1 MKTQPYR
8 FVVRATQSIAHG
20 EAGVN
25 STGPNNTTLF
35 ARELALLNREQIS
48 ASDVDVQASID
59 QLLRVALVPASS
71 VEFLTTLT
79 GGELLAVIFAS
90 QFPMI
95 YRGEGEGLFAGA
107 ERYQYLTTR
116 LVDAATCCSTLPTAW
131 AYVSRKLS
139 LSPPGSGWH
148 PPLLALFS
156 LPPFLQSAAL
166 AATLR
171 APEMIVMGARF
182 IADGMKTTSWRYAEA
197 VDRDTEEGVIYE
209 ATEEQVRQLGANDG
223 RMLAVRIPAISG
235 NSIRHNLLRA
245 PGATRLLTE
254 LGLTPDRE
262 IVPIA
267 VERFL
272 YSGGNTVKGARAPG
286 ACDLYEAVVR
296 RNYPFIDA
304 LGGSFDQFLLT
315 RSNVSVASWIVCR
328 ENNWITASKTD
339 GQYTS
344 DVSIFDLVSEVT
356 RTRSGIGGKDKESGQ
371 MIFSYETLAAQT
383 AILIEVS
390 FQPYTSDLTIGAVMQ
405 AIDDWQGSGG
415 TLGAKSAQ
423 GHSGFIAEHY
433 RNDVRQALAA
443 EYLSYLAEHR
453 DRLRQG
459 LIDATFGT
467 EAVLCGA

>member
-1 MKTQPYR
+1 MNTQSYR
-8 FVVRATQSIAHG
+8 FIARATQSIAHG
-20 EAGVN
+20 EAGAN
-25 STGPNNTTLF
+25 ATGPNNTMLF
-35 ARELALLNREQIS
+35 ARELTLLNREQMKIGEADIQS
-48 ASDVDVQASID
+48 ALD
-59 QLLRVALVPASS
+59 QLLRSSLVPASS
-71 VEFLTTLT
+71 VEFLQTVT
-79 GGELLAVIFAS
+79 GGELLAVLFAA
-90 QFPMI
+90 QFPII
-95 YRGEGEGLFAGA
+95 YRGEGEGLFAGV

-116 LVDAATCCSTLPTAW
+116 LVDAATSCSTLPTAW

-139 LSPPGSGWH
+139 LSAPGAGWH

-156 LPPFLQSAAL
+156 LPPVLQSAAL
-166 AATLR
+166 ASILR
-171 APEMIVMGARF
+171 APEMVVMGARF
-182 IADGMKTTSWRYAEA
+182 IADGMKVTSWRYAESVNRDIEEA
-197 VDRDTEEGVIYE
+197 VTYT
-209 ATEEQVRQLGANDG
+209 ATDQQMRQLGASDG
-223 RMLAVRIPAISG
+223 NMLAVRIPAISG

-245 PGATRLLTE
+245 PGATRLLTD
-254 LGLTPDRE
+254 LDLTPDRE

-286 ACDLYEAVVR
+286 ACDLYEAIVR

-304 LGGSFDQFLLT
+304 MGGSFDQFLLT

-328 ENNWITASKTD
+328 ENNWITEAKTN
-339 GQYTS
+339 GMYTS
-344 DVSIFDLVSEVT
+344 NVSIFDLVSETT

-405 AIDDWQGSGG
+405 SIRDWQWEGC

-433 RNDVRQALAA
+433 TRDFRQDLADQ
-443 EYLSYLAEHR
+443 YLAYLRENR

-467 EAVLCGA
+467 EVVLCGA